1 MVTTEQIKT
10 LRDQTG
16 VSVMQC
22 KKALESADGD
32 FEKALVLLR
41 KKGSEV
47 AAKKADRELGA
58 GTIASYV
65 HGNGAVGALVELS
78 CETDFVAKNE
88 EFKQLA
94 YNIAMQV
101 VAQNPDFLR
110 TEDILEKDRAS
121 ASEVFAKELADKP
134 LAMREKILQGKLKS
148 YFADKVLLEQSFIRD
163 PELTIGG
170 IIEQAIQKFG
180 EKIEIRRF
188 SRFSVS

>member
-101 VAQNPDFLR
+101 VAQNPDFL
-110 TEDILEKDRAS
+110 
-121 ASEVFAKELADKP
+121 
-134 LAMREKILQGKLKS
+134 
-148 YFADKVLLEQSFIRD
+148 
-163 PELTIGG
+163 
-170 IIEQAIQKFG
+170 
-180 EKIEIRRF
+180 
-188 SRFSVS
+188 